1 MSGVTALV
9 IPSHMFLLAVLVVS
23 TLTQRP
29 SDVVHWTAV
38 GPAARVNAGET
49 ATIKVTAE
57 IEPGWHLYA
66 LTQPEGGPRRLEIK
80 TAKSS
85 AFPVVADGVSG
96 PLPKVEHDPNFN
108 VEAHY
113 YEEKTTIDVPVAV
126 TAAAQAGKRIV
137 PLEIT
142 YQVCSGQ
149 LCLRPTTDTIQA
161 DVIVGAKDRR

>member
-1 MSGVTALV
+1 
-9 IPSHMFLLAVLVVS
+9 MFLLAVLFVS

-38 GPAARVNAGET
+38 GPATSVKPGEQ
-49 ATIKVTAE
+49 ATIKVSAA

-80 TAKSS
+80 AGKSS
-85 AFPVVADGVSG
+85 PFPVVAAGVSG

-108 VEAHY
+108 VDAHY
-113 YEEKTTIDVPVAV
+113 YEEKTTIDVPVVV
-126 TAAAQAGKRIV
+126 TAAAQAGKKSV

-161 DVIVGAKDRR
+161 DLVVGAKDRR